1 MKFTRDIRRLLGLG
15 GDGPGEEDM
24 DVQNESSKPSE
35 SRKDPDLSQAT
46 LNGEEGLDDVEKTR
60 RRAERRRAKRK
71 RQKERKKLEK
81 EERTEDVSEQGE
93 DVPGVVSESDS
104 EEELKAEEEW
114 TAVRPKNKCSPES
127 VLRTAGN
134 KSNRKSEE
142 EPEWDV
148 RSAFVAN
155 AASHIK
161 LKGLKSRTLQVSRYN
176 DENEARSS
184 QVHGQQ
190 HLQVATTEEMKRR
203 GESLAVQGIQM
214 YEQGQYSQAVD
225 MFTEAICCDPKDHR
239 FYGNRSSCYCCLE
252 QYSSALTDAQRAIQL
267 APDWPMGYCHKAC
280 ALMGLKRYL
289 EVEKAMEEVLKLDQ
303 LCKEASSILSACRIL
318 QLMELGFE
326 EEQSK
331 LLLEKFITVQ
341 AVLTSPDA
349 KGKSRPQYRNI
360 SFLV

>member
-184 QVHGQQ
+184 QV
-190 HLQVATTEEMKRR
+190 ATTEEMKRR